1 MGSVIITY
9 KIFPTDV
16 LDNFDALKKKI
27 EAQIP
32 EFCTVEGY
40 GEELIAFG
48 LKALLTQIKFPE
60 DQTGILDDVEKKIE
74 GIEGVSQIQTLMV
87 RRTSR

>member
-9 KIFPTDV
+9 KIFPTEV
-16 LDNFDALKKKI
+16 LENFDDLKKKI
-27 EAQIP
+27 EAQLP
-32 EFCTVEGY
+32 EFCSVEGY

-48 LKALLTQIKFPE
+48 LKALLVQMKFPE
-60 DQTGILDDVEKKIE
+60 DQTGILDEFEKKLE
-74 GIEGVSQIQTLMV
+74 SIEGVSQIQTLMV